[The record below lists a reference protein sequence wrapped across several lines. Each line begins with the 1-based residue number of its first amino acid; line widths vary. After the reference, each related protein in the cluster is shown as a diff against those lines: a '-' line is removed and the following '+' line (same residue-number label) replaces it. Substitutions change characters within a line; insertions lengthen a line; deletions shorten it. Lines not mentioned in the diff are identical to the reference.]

1 MFCSVKLTIYT
12 LVLLAVTSVFGT
24 VILQNGAPEQYIRL
38 YGQRFYNVIR
48 VFSLDDMYQA
58 WWFLTLIVI
67 LCINIVVCS
76 IERLSHTWKIIFP
89 DRIRFNPDRFRKL
102 KNLESFTMEKSF
114 DSLSTR
120 CEAVLT
126 KFCGNVIKE
135 RTDSGLVMYA
145 EKGRWTRIGVYVV
158 HFSIL
163 LLLLGALIGNIFG
176 FKANLRLDEGADS
189 DTVMDAK
196 HRAPIRL
203 GFTIRCN
210 DFDVKFYKN
219 GAPEEY
225 RSNLTIIENGRQVLT
240 TDIRVNHPL
249 RYKGINIFQASY
261 GTIPSDSVTLDII
274 DSIDKGVITRV
285 FKPGRKLVLPDNA
298 GIFTLDGLVPH
309 FDFMGHNL
317 GQAFVG
323 HIAGPDGKEVQIGL
337 PMKYPSFDKMRR
349 GRFAFVIK
357 EFEKKYYTG
366 LEVTKDPGI
375 YYVYAGFI
383 MIIIGCW
390 ITFFMSHQ
398 SWFIEL
404 EQQGDSS
411 VKISLSGT
419 SNRNP
424 QGMKLKI
431 RKLSNRLKEE

>member
-1 MFCSVKLTIYT
+1 MVCSV
-12 LVLLAVTSVFGT
+12 
-24 VILQNGAPEQYIRL
+24 
-38 YGQRFYNVIR
+38 
-48 VFSLDDMYQA
+48 
-58 WWFLTLIVI
+58 
-67 LCINIVVCS
+67 
-76 IERLSHTWKIIFP
+76 ERLSHTWKIIFP

-102 KNLESFTMEKSF
+102 KNFESFTVKRDF
-114 DSLSTR
+114 NLLSLH
-120 CEAVLT
+120 CETVLK
-126 KFCGNVIKE
+126 KFCGKVIKKK
-135 RTDSGLVMYA
+135 TDSGLVMYA

-158 HFSIL
+158 HSSIL
-163 LLLLGALIGNIFG
+163 LLLLGALIGNVFG
-176 FKANLRLDEGADS
+176 FKANLRLDEGASS

-196 HRAPIRL
+196 HRVPVKL
-203 GFTIRCN
+203 DFTIRCN

-225 RSNLTIIENGRQVLT
+225 RSNLTIIENGRESLT

-261 GTIPSDSVTLDII
+261 GTIPSDSVTLEII
-274 DSIDKGVITRV
+274 DSSDKSTITRSL
-285 FKPGRKLVLPDNA
+285 KPGRKLELPGN
-298 GIFTLDGLVPH
+298 GGTFTLDGIVPH
-309 FDFMGHNL
+309 SDFMGHNL

-323 HIAGPDGKEVQIGL
+323 HIAGPDGKEIQIGL
-337 PMKYPSFDKMRR
+337 PVKFPSFDKMRR

-366 LEVTKDPGI
+366 LEITKDPGI

-404 EQQGDSS
+404 EPEGAES
-411 VKISLSGT
+411 VRISLSGT